1 MKLLFDENL
10 SPRLVDALADIFP
23 ESEHVNRV
31 GMGSADDDN
40 VWEYARERAF
50 TLVSKDSD
58 FHEKCLLRG
67 TPPKVVW
74 IRRGNCTT
82 NQIELLLRGM
92 AGHIARMN
100 NDPEAAY
107 LILL

>member
-1 MKLLFDENL
+1 M
-10 SPRLVDALADIFP
+10 S
-23 ESEHVNRV
+23 
-31 GMGSADDDN
+31 SADDDK
-40 VWEYARERAF
+40 VWQYARQHAF

-58 FHEKCLLRG
+58 FHEKSLLHG

-82 NQIELLLRGM
+82 KQIELLLRGM
-92 AGHIARMN
+92 AGHIAHMN

>member
-1 MKLLFDENL
+1 VKLLFDENL
-10 SPRLVDALADIFP
+10 SPKLVEALADIFP
-23 ESEHVNRV
+23 ESAHVDRL
-31 GMGSADDDN
+31 GMGSADDDK
-40 VWEYARERAF
+40 VWQYARQHAF

-58 FHEKCLLRG
+58 FHEKSLLHG

-82 NQIELLLRGM
+82 RQIEILLRDM
-92 AGHIARMN
+92 AGHITNMN
-100 NDPEAAY
+100 DDPEAAY

>member
-10 SPRLVDALADIFP
+10 SPKLVEALADIFP
-23 ESEHVNRV
+23 ESAHVDRL
-31 GMGSADDDN
+31 GMGSADDDK
-40 VWEYARERAF
+40 VWQYARQHAF

-58 FHEKCLLRG
+58 FHEKSLLHG

-82 NQIELLLRGM
+82 RQIEILLRDM
-92 AGHIARMN
+92 AGHITNMN
-100 NDPEAAY
+100 DDPEAAY